1 MPQQPDPL
9 DQRFERLRTVVSE
22 WEIRYN
28 QLPDQVVSLFD
39 AADLAA
45 ISGLL
50 EEKRQ
55 LERLIPEMQEFI
67 RKWEHTLT
75 GASGLVP

>member
-1 MPQQPDPL
+1 MPQQPDRL
-9 DQRFERLRTVVSE
+9 NQRFERLRTVVTD

-28 QLPDQVVSLFD
+28 QLPDQVVSLFEE
-39 AADLAA
+39 ADLAA
-45 ISGLL
+45 ISSLL

-67 RKWEHTLT
+67 RKWEHSQT

>member
-22 WEIRYN
+22 W
-28 QLPDQVVSLFD
+28 
-39 AADLAA
+39 
-45 ISGLL
+45 